1 MKKFVEFVGDEEI
14 TAIKKAS
21 KWLSDHD
28 NNDISIKEMVS
39 GPNGKYLRI
48 SYEEKNEDAAE

>member
-1 MKKFVEFVGDEEI
+1 MKKSIEFISDEEV

-21 KWLSDHD
+21 KWLSEHD
-28 NNDISIKEMVS
+28 NTKIAIKEMVS

-48 SYEEKNEDAAE
+48 SYEEKNQNAAE

>member
-21 KWLSDHD
+21 KWLSSHD
-28 NNDISIKEMVS
+28 NNNISIKEMVS

-48 SYEEKNEDAAE
+48 SYEEKNEDATE

>member
-1 MKKFVEFVGDEEI
+1 MKKNIEFISDDEI

-21 KWLSDHD
+21 QWLSDND
-28 NNDISIKEMVS
+28 NNIIIKEMVS

-48 SYEEKNEDAAE
+48 SYEEKSKDAAE

>member
-1 MKKFVEFVGDEEI
+1 MKKFIEFVSDEEI

-21 KWLSDHD
+21 KWLSEHD
-28 NNDISIKEMVS
+28 NNEIAIKEMVS

-48 SYEEKNEDAAE
+48 SYEEKNEDAT

>member
-1 MKKFVEFVGDEEI
+1 MKKSIEFVSDKEI

-21 KWLSDHD
+21 KWLSEHD
-28 NNDISIKEMVS
+28 NNEIAIKEMVS

-48 SYEEKNEDAAE
+48 SYEEKNQNAAE

>member
-1 MKKFVEFVGDEEI
+1 MKKCIEFVSDKEI

-21 KWLSDHD
+21 KWLSEHD
-28 NNDISIKEMVS
+28 NNDIAIKEMIS

-48 SYEEKNEDAAE
+48 SYEEKTEDATE

>member
-1 MKKFVEFVGDEEI
+1 MKKSIEFVSDKEI

-21 KWLSDHD
+21 KWLSEHD
-28 NNDISIKEMVS
+28 NNEIAIKEMVS

-48 SYEEKNEDAAE
+48 SYEEKNRNAAE

>member
-1 MKKFVEFVGDEEI
+1 MKKFVEFVSDEET

-28 NNDISIKEMVS
+28 NNDIAIKEMVS

-48 SYEEKNEDAAE
+48 SYEEKNEDATE

>member
-1 MKKFVEFVGDEEI
+1 MKKFVEFVSDEET

-28 NNDISIKEMVS
+28 NNDIAIKEMVS

>member
-1 MKKFVEFVGDEEI
+1 MKKFVEFVSDEET

-21 KWLSDHD
+21 KWLSEHD
-28 NNDISIKEMVS
+28 NDDIAIKEMVS

-48 SYEEKNEDAAE
+48 SYEEKNEDATE

>member
-1 MKKFVEFVGDEEI
+1 MKKFIEFVSDKDI

-21 KWLSDHD
+21 KWLSEHD
-28 NNDISIKEMVS
+28 NNYITIKEMVS

-48 SYEEKNEDAAE
+48 SYEEKNKDATE

>member
-1 MKKFVEFVGDEEI
+1 MKKVIEFVSDDKI

-21 KWLSDHD
+21 KWLSGYD
-28 NNDISIKEMVS
+28 NDNITIKEMVS

-48 SYEEKNEDAAE
+48 SYEEKNEDATE

>member
-1 MKKFVEFVGDEEI
+1 MKKSIEFVSDEEV

-21 KWLSDHD
+21 KWLSEHD
-28 NNDISIKEMVS
+28 NNQIAIKEMVS

-48 SYEEKNEDAAE
+48 SYEEKNQNAAE

>member
-1 MKKFVEFVGDEEI
+1 MKKSIEFVSDDEI

-21 KWLSDHD
+21 KWLSEHD
-28 NNDISIKEMVS
+28 NNEIAIKEMVS

-48 SYEEKNEDAAE
+48 SYEEKNRNAAE

>member
-1 MKKFVEFVGDEEI
+1 MKKSIEFVSDEEI

-21 KWLSDHD
+21 KWLSEHD
-28 NNDISIKEMVS
+28 NSEIAIKEMVS

-48 SYEEKNEDAAE
+48 SYEEKTKNAAE